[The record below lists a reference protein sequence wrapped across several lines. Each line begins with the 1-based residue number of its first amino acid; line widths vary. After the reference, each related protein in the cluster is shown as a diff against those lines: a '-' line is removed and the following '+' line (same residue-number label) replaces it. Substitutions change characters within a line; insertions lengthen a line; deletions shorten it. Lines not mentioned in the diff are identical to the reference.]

1 MSDFMKML
9 VAQHNIN
16 PEAVFPSF
24 FQPPAPLLAEDY
36 PGLVDILQRNGID
49 PNGKTFEIVNPEY
62 STGKPMAIKVF
73 QGTAEETTVA
83 IATPAKIAFGADR
96 PLPKLK
102 GKSARVVIED
112 DIGFAST
119 PRPAD
124 ANPDRTEAWA

>member
-16 PEAVFPSF
+16 PEAVFPSYSTV
-24 FQPPAPLLAEDY
+24 PAPLLAEDY
-36 PGLVDILQRNGID
+36 PGLVDILKRNGID
-49 PNGKTFEIVNPEY
+49 PKGKTFEIVNPEY

-73 QGTAEETTVA
+73 EGTAEETTVA
-83 IATPAKIAFGADR
+83 IATPAKIAFGADKSVS
-96 PLPKLK
+96 KLK
-102 GKSARVVIED
+102 GKSARVVVED
-112 DIGFAST
+112 DIGLGST